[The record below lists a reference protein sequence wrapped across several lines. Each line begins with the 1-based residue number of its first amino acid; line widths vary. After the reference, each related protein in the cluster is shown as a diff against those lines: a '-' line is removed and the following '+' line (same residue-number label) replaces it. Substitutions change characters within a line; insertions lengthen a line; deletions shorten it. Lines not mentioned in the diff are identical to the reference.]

1 MRVEFDF
8 LLRHG
13 YAVLF
18 VLVLVDQ
25 LGVPLPATPFL
36 IAAGAY
42 AASGNLDLIRI
53 GCVTVAAALAAHVFW
68 YELARRNR
76 GDILGLLCRVSLEPD
91 YCARHA
97 RDFFTRWG
105 AGTLV
110 IASFMPGFI
119 GAAAQP
125 IAATVGM
132 PRRTFLALNVVGA
145 ILWVALCAG
154 FGFVFS
160 ARVEEILQT
169 GAQLGATGLELL
181 VALFALYLG
190 WKLVRRQLLYRRLRI
205 ARISAGELK
214 RRLDAAEPTFI
225 LDLRHALE
233 FNEQPGMIPGAL
245 RMSPD
250 DLDQR
255 LGEIPTNQEIV
266 LYCTCP
272 NEFASA
278 RAALQLKRRG
288 IENVRPLEG
297 GLSAWQALGYTLAG
311 GAT

>member
-1 MRVEFDF
+1 MRSEFDF

-42 AASGNLDLIRI
+42 AASGRLDLIRI
-53 GCVTVAAALAAHVFW
+53 GIVAVTASLAAHVFW
-68 YELARRNR
+68 YELTRRSR
-76 GDILGLLCRVSLEPD
+76 GDVLGLLCHVSLEPD

-97 RDFFTRWG
+97 RDFFIRWG
-105 AGTLV
+105 TGALV
-110 IASFMPGFI
+110 LASFMPGFL
-119 GAAAQP
+119 GVAAQP

-132 PRRTFLALNVVGA
+132 PRRTFLVLNVLGA
-145 ILWVALCAG
+145 VLWVTVCAG
-154 FGFVFS
+154 FGFLFS
-160 ARVEEILQT
+160 ERVEETLQI
-169 GAQLGATGLELL
+169 GVQLGGTGLKL
-181 VALFALYLG
+181 VAGLLALYFG
-190 WKLVRRQLLYRRLRI
+190 WKLIRRRLLYRRLRI
-205 ARISAGELK
+205 ARISPEELK

-233 FNEQPGMIPGAL
+233 FDKQPGMIPGAI

-255 LGEIPTNQEIV
+255 VAEIPTNQEIV
-266 LYCTCP
+266 LYCT
-272 NEFASA
+272 
-278 RAALQLKRRG
+278 
-288 IENVRPLEG
+288 
-297 GLSAWQALGYTLAG
+297 
-311 GAT
+311 